1 MGDFGDAVQTFRC
14 NRRIWEA
21 RKSTPT
27 LLRDARLS
35 TLVTIV
41 GFLEAD
47 TSLRAPLTLAPCI
60 VHRIRVG
67 ERREDFDMVQ
77 VFANGGGRVPFV
89 VVDDEGARVRVG
101 AEEEAIVGPT
111 LVDVTDTALVY
122 GDNDVLGEVIG
133 RANAARAIDAATR
146 KVGVF
151 FEDRFVAGER
161 ILVRGFLEETTE
173 LVAAGYRDA
182 VGRVS
187 RLRATPDHDLVI
199 TRP

>member
-1 MGDFGDAVQTFRC
+1 MLRPIPRLPPVTSAVFPRSDESTKAPYRKSPAPARWAHATLASVGDFGDAVQTFRC

-133 RANAARAIDAATR
+133 RANAARAIDAAAR
-146 KVGVF
+146 KGF
-151 FEDRFVAGER
+151 TGE
-161 ILVRGFLEETTE
+161 
-173 LVAAGYRDA
+173 
-182 VGRVS
+182 
-187 RLRATPDHDLVI
+187 
-199 TRP
+199 